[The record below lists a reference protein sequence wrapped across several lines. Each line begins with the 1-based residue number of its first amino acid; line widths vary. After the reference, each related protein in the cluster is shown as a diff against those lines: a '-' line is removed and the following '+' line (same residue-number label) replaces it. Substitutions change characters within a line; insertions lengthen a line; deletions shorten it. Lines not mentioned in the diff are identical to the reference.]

1 VKSRRCRSSSGREVA
16 EMDECEFSTRMKTPV
31 LFVVPHRVLRVDA
44 QGFAVMVLRKGVLLL
59 PKINGT

>member
-1 VKSRRCRSSSGREVA
+1 
-16 EMDECEFSTRMKTPV
+16 MDECEFSTRMKTPV